1 MNYARLQWENLD
13 GHLKGGGI
21 LHLQNLTMP
30 LLDIGDTGSGLLGY
44 QYERYVIQLYV

>member
-1 MNYARLQWENLD
+1 MNYEALQWENWD
-13 GHLKGGGI
+13 GHLKDGEMQHS
-21 LHLQNLTMP
+21 LNLTMP